1 MDSILNILTLALSG
15 AGGLCGVLLGI
26 AIVQIPDTALPALPV
41 ELAWDYIVAAFIV
54 SLLIGMAA
62 GVAPAMKAARLE
74 PLKALR
80 AE

>member
-1 MDSILNILTLALSG
+1 LCEALALSG

-26 AIVQIPDTALPALPV
+26 TIVKILDVALPALPV
-41 ELAWDYIVAAFIV
+41 ELAWAYIIAAFMV
-54 SLLIGMAA
+54 SLLIGVAA

-74 PLKALR
+74 PLEALR